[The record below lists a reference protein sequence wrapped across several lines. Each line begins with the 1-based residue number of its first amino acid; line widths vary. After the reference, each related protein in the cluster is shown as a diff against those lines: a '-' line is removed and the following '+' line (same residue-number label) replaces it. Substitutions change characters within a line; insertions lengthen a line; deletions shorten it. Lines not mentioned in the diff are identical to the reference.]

1 MTEFFTLLAAGLLS
15 GIVNAI
21 AGGGSFIS
29 FPALVFVGIPPVF
42 ANATN
47 TFASCAGYMS
57 GAYAFREELLTNKH
71 LTILYSTMG
80 ILGGAIGGV
89 LLLQFSNDAFS
100 DLIPWLLLF
109 ATVLFSIGPYLSQ
122 WLKRR
127 ATRPS
132 SPLKAYVVGSI
143 FILLCSVYGGFF
155 NAGLGIIL
163 LSVCALMGL
172 QNMALM
178 NGLKLLVSVTVSLS
192 ALVVFVWQDMIA
204 WYLGSVL
211 LIGNMAGAYL
221 AARISKFCSDKVM
234 RNIVLVFSIGMT
246 MYFFLQ

>member
-1 MTEFFTLLAAGLLS
+1 MTEFFILFAAGLLS
-15 GIVNAI
+15 GTVNAI

-57 GAYAFREELLTNKH
+57 GAYAFREELLANKH

-109 ATVLFSIGPYLSQ
+109 ATVLFVIGPYLSQ
-122 WLKRR
+122 WLKHR

-132 SPLKAYVVGSI
+132 SPLKANVVGSI
-143 FILLCSVYGGFF
+143 LMLLCSIYGGFF

-221 AARISKFCSDKVM
+221 AARISKFCSDMVM